1 MYMINLFLTCACHRV
16 LQKKEFTTRYN
27 YDVMTTELWT
37 NFQESIDSYLTTSYA
52 NAFTTVDLNARWEYF
67 QSAINK
73 AAKLH
78 IPIKK
83 FIKYSPFDIIN
94 HPDSDSLKH
103 LNQDLKIV
111 RRCTSVI
118 HHALYMSPADRVND
132 TVSRQLYAK

>member
-1 MYMINLFLTCACHRV
+1 
-16 LQKKEFTTRYN
+16 
-27 YDVMTTELWT
+27 MTTDLWT
-37 NFQESIDSYLTTSYA
+37 NFQESIDSYLTASYA
-52 NAFTTVDLNARWEYF
+52 NAFTTVDLNIRWEYF
-67 QSAINK
+67 QSAVNK

-103 LNQDLKIV
+103 LTQDLKII

-118 HHALYMSPADRVND
+118 HHALYMSPADRVNSI
-132 TVSRQLYAK
+132 VSRQLYAKWITNYQSLLDVCNVHS